1 MQGTHILHTS
11 MTHFLN
17 VQVIDDDVS
26 APGEVADEVAAAL
39 AAAELE
45 EEA

>member
-1 MQGTHILHTS
+1 
-11 MTHFLN
+11 
-17 VQVIDDDVS
+17 VQVVDDDVS

-45 EEA
+45 EEEA